1 MDRFRV
7 NKVRFWLISFVL
19 VASQGLSAQ
28 KDTTFVANG
37 NPIIKY
43 KYTADPGAMVHDG
56 KVYIYAGHDECPPPA
71 EHYLLNDWCVFSSSD
86 MKTMDRTSC
95 TLESKRFLLGEGGS
109 MGKSGH

>member
-56 KVYIYAGHDECPPPA
+56 
-71 EHYLLNDWCVFSSSD
+71 
-86 MKTMDRTSC
+86 
-95 TLESKRFLLGEGGS
+95 
-109 MGKSGH
+109 